1 MVSRR
6 PLVIQNGLVSELL
19 QGDTV
24 QTGGSST
31 EVIAGSGLVG
41 GGAIGPNTRLDFAVA
56 PNPSGLIYAGD
67 SLGNDGVS
75 FVNATTALSS
85 GNAALADSV
94 DALASGNA
102 ALSIG
107 AEALASGN
115 AALDLV
121 PELGGGGN
129 TAVLEAASAIASGYS
144 VGVDDTGRV
153 LSVATS
159 IEDNSN
165 PMTFSGSSTAFVSN
179 AEIAE
184 VNATYDSANNRVV
197 VCYRAP
203 TTQYGT
209 AVVGTVSGSSI
220 SWGTPVVWYSAYAYS
235 QAVTYDSSN
244 EKVVIAYSNNFSYGA
259 SVVGTV
265 SGSTISFG
273 SEVVWRYAAT
283 YYISICYSSAAQKV
297 VVAYRDSG
305 GGLNWGDAKVGT
317 VSGTS
322 ISFGSGTTFRTAEVQ
337 LCNCV
342 YDSTNDK
349 VVINYMDYDSLRIGR
364 SVVGT
369 ISGTSISFGSSVT
382 FNNGETSY
390 IKSTFDSSN
399 NRVVIVFR
407 DQSNNNYGTA
417 IVGTVSGTSISF
429 GTEVVY
435 ESNNGF
441 DRAIAFDS
449 TANKVVINY
458 ENTGNLNRGT
468 SIVGTVSGT
477 SISFGASAVYD
488 SGGSN
493 GYAASA
499 YDSTANRMVFMWRY
513 YGGAAS
519 KGDSIVADPLEE
531 TSIVPTL
538 NSKTNF
544 LGISQSTVASGT
556 PCVVNLPGGVYNEPA
571 ANLTPGAFYYANPT
585 TSGITTTS
593 TAPSPWDGQVSWN
606 YIGKAITTSGLL
618 LINSL

>member
-24 QTGGSST
+24 ATGGSSS

-107 AEALASGN
+107 TQALASGN

-153 LSVATS
+153 QSVATS
-159 IEDNSN
+159 IEDNSD
-165 PMTFSGSSTAFVSN
+165 PMTFSGSNTAFVS
-179 AEIAE
+179 AEITRI
-184 VNATYDSANNRVV
+184 NATYDSANNRVV
-197 VCYRAP
+197 VVYRASNG
-203 TTQYGT
+203 YGK

-220 SWGTPVVWYSAYAYS
+220 TWGTPVDFRSANVYDL
-235 QAVTYDSSN
+235 AVTYDSSN
-244 EKVVIAYSNNFSYGA
+244 EKVVIAYREAANNYGRA
-259 SVVGTV
+259 IVGTV
-265 SGSTISFG
+265 SGSTITFAGG
-273 SEVVWRYAAT
+273 SQTFESAYTRA
-283 YYISICYSSAAQKV
+283 ISICYSSTAQKV
-297 VVAYRDSG
+297 VISYSDVGNANYG
-305 GGLNWGDAKVGT
+305 TAIVGT
-317 VSGTS
+317 VSGTN
-322 ISFGSGTTFRTAEVQ
+322 ISFGTAAVFRSAYTDYTSCA
-337 LCNCV
+337 

-349 VVINYMDYDSLRIGR
+349 VVISYRDYNSSQIGR
-364 SVVGT
+364 SIVGTVVGDA
-369 ISGTSISFGSSVT
+369 ISFGSPAT
-382 FNNGETSY
+382 FNNGTTTY

-399 NRVVIVFR
+399 DRVVIIYK
-407 DQSNNNYGTA
+407 DESNNDYGTA
-417 IVGTVSGTSISF
+417 VVGTVSGTSISF

-449 TANKVVINY
+449 NANKIVINY
-458 ENTGNLNRGT
+458 ENTGNSNRGT

-488 SGGSN
+488 SGGDN
-493 GYAASA
+493 GYPASA
-499 YDSTANRMVFMWRY
+499 YDSTAKRMVFMWRF
-513 YGGAAS
+513 YGGASS
-519 KGDSIVADPLEE
+519 KGDSIVADPLEA
-531 TSIVPTL
+531 TTAIPTL

-571 ANLTPGAFYYANPT
+571 ANLTPGAFYYVNPT

-593 TAPSPWDGQVSWN
+593 TAPSSWDGQVSWN
-606 YIGKAITTSGLL
+606 FIGKAITTSGLL

>member
-6 PLVIQNGLVSELL
+6 PLVTEDGLVSELL

-41 GGAIGPNTRLDFAVA
+41 GGVIGPNTRLDFAVA
-56 PNPSGLIYAGD
+56 ANPSGVIYVGD
-67 SLGNDGVS
+67 SIGNDGVS
-75 FVNATTALSS
+75 FVNATAALSS

-107 AEALASGN
+107 TQALASGN

-153 LSVATS
+153 QSVATL
-159 IEDNSN
+159 IEDNFD
-165 PMTFSGSSTAFVSN
+165 PMTFSGSSTTFVTGV
-179 AEIAE
+179 EIQSIA
-184 VNATYDSANNRVV
+184 ATYDSANNRVV
-197 VCYRAP
+197 AIYRVP
-203 TTQYGT
+203 STSYGK

-220 SWGTPVVWYSAYAYS
+220 TWGTPVDFRSSAVYDIS
-235 QAVTYDSSN
+235 ITYDSSN
-244 EKVVIAYSNNFSYGA
+244 QKVVIAYREGSNNYGRA
-259 SVVGTV
+259 LVGTV
-265 SGSTISFG
+265 SGSTITFG
-273 SEVVWRYAAT
+273 GAQTFESAYSSV
-283 YYISICYSSAAQKV
+283 ISICYASSAQKV
-297 VVAYRDSG
+297 IVAYQDG
-305 GGLNWGDAKVGT
+305 GNSNRGTAVVGT
-317 VSGTS
+317 VSGTNIS
-322 ISFGSGTTFRTAEVQ
+322 FGTPIQFETSAVRYIDCCWDSTNERFVVSYQDDTNFDKGTARVASLSGTTLSFGSGAVFDYDV
-337 LCNCV
+337 CSYIKNV
-342 YDSTNDK
+342 YDSH
-349 VVINYMDYDSLRIGR
+349 
-364 SVVGT
+364 
-369 ISGTSISFGSSVT
+369 
-382 FNNGETSY
+382 
-390 IKSTFDSSN
+390 N
-399 NRVVIVFR
+399 NRVVIVYR
-407 DQSNNNYGTA
+407 DEGNSDYQTA
-417 IVGTVSGTSISF
+417 VVGTVSGTSISF
-429 GTEVVY
+429 GTPVVY
-435 ESNNGF
+435 QSTNGF
-441 DRAIAFDS
+441 DRDITFDS

-488 SGGSN
+488 SGGDN
-493 GYAASA
+493 GYPAAA
-499 YDSTANRMVFMWRY
+499 YDSTANRMVFMWRF
-513 YGGAAS
+513 YGGASS
-519 KGDSIVADPLEE
+519 KGDSIVADPLEA
-531 TSIVPTL
+531 TTAVPTL

-571 ANLTPGAFYYANPT
+571 ANLTPGALYYVNPT

-593 TAPSPWDGQVSWN
+593 TAPSSWDGQVSWN
-606 YIGKAITTSGLL
+606 FIGKAITTSGLL

>member
-1 MVSRR
+1 M
-6 PLVIQNGLVSELL
+6 
-19 QGDTV
+19 
-24 QTGGSST
+24 
-31 EVIAGSGLVG
+31 
-41 GGAIGPNTRLDFAVA
+41 
-56 PNPSGLIYAGD
+56 
-67 SLGNDGVS
+67 
-75 FVNATTALSS
+75 
-85 GNAALADSV
+85 
-94 DALASGNA
+94 
-102 ALSIG
+102 
-107 AEALASGN
+107 
-115 AALDLV
+115 
-121 PELGGGGN
+121 
-129 TAVLEAASAIASGYS
+129 LEAASAIASGYS

-153 LSVATS
+153 QSVATS

-165 PMTFSGSSTAFVSN
+165 PMTFSGSNTAFVTS
-179 AEIAE
+179 AEINE
-184 VNATYDSANNRVV
+184 INATYDSANNRVV

-203 TTQYGT
+203 SNQYGT
-209 AVVGTVSGSSI
+209 SVVGTVSGSSI
-220 SWGTPVVWYSAYAYS
+220 TWGTPVTWYSAYAYS

-259 SVVGTV
+259 AVVGTV

-273 SEVVWRYAAT
+273 SEVVWKYSST
-283 YYISICYSSAAQKV
+283 SHISICYSSAAQKV
-297 VVAYRDSG
+297 VVAYRDG
-305 GGLNWGDAKVGT
+305 NNANYGTAVVGT

-322 ISFGSGTTFRTAEVQ
+322 ISFGSAATFRSAETQ

-349 VVINYMDYDSLRIGR
+349 VVINYQDYDSLRIGR
-364 SVVGT
+364 SIVGT
-369 ISGTSISFGSSVT
+369 ISGTSISYGSPAT

-390 IKSTFDSSN
+390 IKSTFDSFN
-399 NRVVIVFR
+399 DRVVIIFR
-407 DQSNNNYGTA
+407 DQSNNDYGTA
-417 IVGTVSGTSISF
+417 VVGTVSSTSISF
-429 GTEVVY
+429 GTKVVY

-449 TANKVVINY
+449 NANKVVINY
-458 ENTGNLNRGT
+458 ENTGNSNRGT

-488 SGGSN
+488 STGDN

-499 YDSTANRMVFMWRY
+499 YDSTANRMVFMWRF

-531 TSIVPTL
+531 TSVVPTL